1 MHSVA
6 SQYSRADSQPDFTH
20 AQTRSFRAW
29 HATLYIFLV
38 LVFVTGG
45 SSQEHGWTDVA
56 MQLFALP
63 ILAIAVWR
71 ICELPRSRV
80 RTLGLV
86 AMAAIAL
93 LPWLQLLP
101 LSQSLWNLAPAR
113 QSLGNDLATA
123 GVAGVAN
130 TWSLTPAATLRSA
143 LSLLPALAI
152 FAAVL
157 GVDTTTQRRL
167 LMLCVALPV
176 ASLILGFLQ
185 LGAPQDSLLNPYP
198 EWVPAMGGTF
208 ANQNHQGTAMLI
220 GLGICL
226 AFAVGAFGARN
237 ETTGRPR
244 NPWPAIIVGGTL
256 LLGLPLTNSRAA
268 VVIGVLMLVAAPL
281 AMAVSR
287 LRRSGQS
294 RRGIAAL
301 LLAAGLAAL
310 GLSAAM
316 GWMKVDELEE
326 IRWIIRQATVAL
338 ATAHLPWGSGIGSFV
353 PVFQQAFPDSLLMPS
368 YINAAHNDYAQV
380 WLEGGVGALLTAVL
394 VFVALAAALMGHW
407 RHDRGDRRLV
417 WSALLGLFAVMAHAA
432 ADYALRTPALMVVA
446 ALLAA
451 TLIAQSIGA
460 EGKGAK
466 EITGQ

>member
-1 MHSVA
+1 MHPVA
-6 SQYSRADSQPDFTH
+6 SHTGRADRQPESTVPS
-20 AQTRSFRAW
+20 TRTSRAW
-29 HATLYIFLV
+29 HATLYAFLV

-56 MQLFALP
+56 AQLFALP
-63 ILAIAVWR
+63 ILAIALWNVSG
-71 ICELPRSRV
+71 LPGSRV

-101 LSQSLWNLAPAR
+101 LPQGLWNLPSAR
-113 QSLGNDLATA
+113 QSLAGDLVAA
-123 GVAGVAN
+123 GVAGA
-130 TWSLTPAATLRSA
+130 TTSWSLTPAATLRSA

-152 FAAVL
+152 FAGVL
-157 GVDTTTQRRL
+157 SVDTTTQRRL
-167 LMLCVALPV
+167 LILCVALPL

-198 EWVPAMGGTF
+198 AWVPAMGGTF
-208 ANQNHQGTAMLI
+208 ANPNHQGTAMLI

-316 GWMKVDELEE
+316 GWMRVDELEE
-326 IRWIIRQATVAL
+326 IRWIIRQSTVAL
-338 ATAHLPWGSGIGSFV
+338 AAAHLPWGSGVGSFV
-353 PVFQQAFPDSLLMPS
+353 PVFQQAFPDVLLMPS

-380 WLEGGVGALLTAVL
+380 WLEAGIFALLVA
-394 VFVALAAALMGHW
+394 ALALLAIAVAMRAHW
-407 RHDRGDRRLV
+407 QGQRGDRRLV
-417 WSALLGLFAVMAHAA
+417 WSVLLGVFALLAHAA
-432 ADYALRTPALMVVA
+432 ADYALRTPALMTVA
-446 ALLAA
+446 ALLAGV
-451 TLIAQSIGA
+451 LIAQVAGA
-460 EGKGAK
+460 TRSDVKA
-466 EITGQ
+466 